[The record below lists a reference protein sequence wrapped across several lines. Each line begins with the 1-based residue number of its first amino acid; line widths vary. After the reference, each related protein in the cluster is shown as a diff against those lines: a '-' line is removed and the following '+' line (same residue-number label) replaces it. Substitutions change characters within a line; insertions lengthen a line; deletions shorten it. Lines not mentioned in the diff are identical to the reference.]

1 MEYLI
6 EPQEIIAKCGNGNPC
21 YGINIDTGGGC
32 LHTDVDVCAA
42 QCGWLC
48 GSQMCSPRMD
58 SSSLN

>member
-6 EPQEIIAKCGNGNPC
+6 EPQNMDIKSGDTCNGI
-21 YGINIDTGGGC
+21 YINTGGGC

-58 SSSLN
+58 PMSLN